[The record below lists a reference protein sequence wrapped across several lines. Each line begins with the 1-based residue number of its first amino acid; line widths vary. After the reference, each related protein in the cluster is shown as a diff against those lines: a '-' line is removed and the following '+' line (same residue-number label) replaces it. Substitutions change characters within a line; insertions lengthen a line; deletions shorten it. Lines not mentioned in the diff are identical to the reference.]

1 MYSEMGRRIVASA
14 AVRHDRL
21 DSGIVAED
29 LLRAGIYRLLAHAFS
44 APPSA
49 SNLKT
54 WATLEAS
61 DNSFGR
67 AIAVLSAAARATDV
81 TTARQDFQDLFIGLG
96 RGEFVPYG
104 SYYLTGF
111 LQEKPLARLRQDME
125 RLSIARSGGI
135 SDPEDHIAAVLDMM
149 AGLIDGAFGA
159 PLTPGQQKSFFNA
172 HLGSW
177 APVFFR
183 DLEASATSRLYSAL
197 GAVGRQFMII
207 EDRAFAM
214 V

>member
-1 MYSEMGRRIVASA
+1 MLAKALSA
-14 AVRHDRL
+14 A
-21 DSGIVAED
+21 
-29 LLRAGIYRLLAHAFS
+29 
-44 APPSA
+44 PS
-49 SNLKT
+49 SSDLKT
-54 WATLEAS
+54 WAELHAGESAFGEAI
-61 DNSFGR
+61 GR
-67 AIAVLSAAARATDV
+67 FSAAARETDV
-81 TTARQDFQDLFIGLG
+81 AVAAQNFQDLFIGLG

-111 LQEKPLARLRQDME
+111 LQEKPLARLRQDMD
-125 RLSIARSGGI
+125 RLAIARSGGI
-135 SDPEDHIAAVLDMM
+135 TDPEDHIAAVLDMM

-183 DLEASATSRLYSAL
+183 DLEASTTSRVYSAL
-197 GAVGRQFMII
+197 GAVGRQFMLI

>member
-1 MYSEMGRRIVASA
+1 MGST
-14 AVRHDRL
+14 AVRHDPKVS
-21 DSGIVAED
+21 DVAEED
-29 LLRAGIYRLLAHAFS
+29 ILRAGVYRLLSHALS
-44 APPSA
+44 APPTGQDLKSWSA
-49 SNLKT
+49 LN
-54 WATLEAS
+54 AS
-61 DNSFGR
+61 ANAFGQ
-67 AIAVLSAAARATDV
+67 AIAAFATNARATD
-81 TTARQDFQDLFIGLG
+81 TAASSQQFQDLFIGLG
-96 RGEFVPYG
+96 RGEFDPYG

-111 LQEKPLARLRQDME
+111 MQEKPLARLRQDMD
-125 RLSIARSGGI
+125 RLAIARSGGM

-159 PLTPGQQKSFFNA
+159 PLTPAQQKSFFNA

-183 DLEASATSRLYSAL
+183 DLEATTTSRLYSAL
-197 GAVGRQFMII
+197 GAVGRQFMLI

>member
-1 MYSEMGRRIVASA
+1 MRQDPGVA
-14 AVRHDRL
+14 V
-21 DSGIVAED
+21 VAEED
-29 LLRAGIYRLLAHAFS
+29 LLRAHVYRLLASTLSH
-44 APPSA
+44 PPTATSFQSWGA
-49 SNLKT
+49 LSGDDSDFGTAVSNFADSVRST
-54 WATLEAS
+54 
-61 DNSFGR
+61 D
-67 AIAVLSAAARATDV
+67 IAVAT
-81 TTARQDFQDLFIGLG
+81 QNFQDLFIGLG

-111 LQEKPLARLRQDME
+111 LNEKPLARLRQDMD
-125 RLSIARSGGI
+125 RLLVKRVEAV

-159 PLTPGQQKSFFNA
+159 PLTPQQQKAFFNA

-183 DLEASATSRLYSAL
+183 DLEASTTSRLYAAL
-197 GAVGRQFMII
+197 GTVGREFMLI